1 MAGASFIDMPAI
13 FLHKN
18 FLSFIDLAENALI
31 YLQLMIVIPA
41 IDLKDGKCVRLL
53 QGKKEAVT
61 VYSDD
66 PVSMAKHWVDM
77 GAELLHVVDLDGAF
91 TGEQKNFDVIVAIRK
106 AIDIPVHVGGGIRD
120 MERIEKLI
128 NIRIDRTIIG
138 TSAVNKPDMVKKA
151 CEKFPGKVL
160 VGIDAKDGKVAVK
173 GWEEATEWGA
183 IEFAKKMQT
192 GGAAGIIYT
201 DIARDGM
208 LSGPNLDAMA
218 KMVKALK
225 IPVIASGG
233 VSSIDD
239 IKNLMQIK
247 NLWGVITGK
256 AIYEGTLDL
265 KEAIKISK
273 LSLQN

>member
-1 MAGASFIDMPAI
+1 
-13 FLHKN
+13 
-18 FLSFIDLAENALI
+18 
-31 YLQLMIVIPA
+31 MIVIPA
-41 IDLKDGKCVRLL
+41 IDIKDGKCVRLL

-66 PVSMAKHWVDM
+66 PVSMAKHWERL
-77 GAELLHVVDLDGAF
+77 GAALLHVVDLDGAF
-91 TGEQKNFDVIVAIRK
+91 TGKQKNFEIVAAIRK
-106 AIDIPVHVGGGIRD
+106 SISIPMQAGGGIRD
-120 MERIEKLI
+120 MGVIEKLI
-128 NIRIDRTIIG
+128 KLGINRVIIG
-138 TSAVNKPDMVKKA
+138 TSAAVKPDMIKKA
-151 CEKFPGKVL
+151 CDKFHGKVFI
-160 VGIDAKDGKVAVK
+160 GIDAKKGKVAVR
-173 GWEEATEWGA
+173 GWEEMTEFNA
-183 IEFAKKMQT
+183 IEFAEKMDES
-192 GGAAGIIYT
+192 GAAGIIYT
-201 DIARDGM
+201 DIAKDGM

-265 KEAIKISK
+265 KEAIKIAM
-273 LSLQN
+273 QDT